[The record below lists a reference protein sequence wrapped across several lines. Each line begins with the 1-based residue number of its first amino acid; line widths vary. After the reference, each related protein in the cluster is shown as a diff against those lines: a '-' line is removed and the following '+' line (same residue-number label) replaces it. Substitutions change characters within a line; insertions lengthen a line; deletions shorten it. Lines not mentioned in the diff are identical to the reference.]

1 MQLSVFS
8 SLTSLFPLGSWARS
22 SHSQGANDFVARS
35 AIVVLVPTAAPAPGL
50 ATALRSAGCRLQG
63 AQSIAGGVAMLLI
76 CPPAVAAELLTLPR
90 PVSRGS
96 RTAGNLLPW

>member
-8 SLTSLFPLGSWARS
+8 SLTALFPLGSWARS
-22 SHSQGANDFVARS
+22 SHSQGA
-35 AIVVLVPTAAPAPGL
+35 IVVFVPTAAPAPGL
-50 ATALRSAGCRLQG
+50 ATALRTSGCRLQG
-63 AQSIAGGVAMLLI
+63 AQSIAGGVAMLLS

-90 PVSRGS
+90 PVSHGS